1 MAISIGVAFVLTWM
15 FGYKDSV
22 SETCQEAEK
31 EKTQGEKAEAEKL
44 EIQESVTGEILL
56 DSHMEG
62 EAIPMSEVKDETFA
76 AEVLGKGIAII
87 PKKRRSNSAVR
98 RCCGNCFCYQTRYRT
113 ESRSW
118 SGNF

>member
-1 MAISIGVAFVLTWM
+1 M
-15 FGYKDSV
+15 
-22 SETCQEAEK
+22 
-31 EKTQGEKAEAEKL
+31 

-87 PKKRRSNSAVR
+87 PKK
-98 RCCGNCFCYQTRYRT
+98 
-113 ESRSW
+113 EK
-118 SGNF
+118 

>member
-1 MAISIGVAFVLTWM
+1 MMAISVGVAFVLTWM
-15 FGYKDSV
+15 FGYKDPV
-22 SETCQEAEK
+22 SGTCQEAEK

-76 AEVLGKGIAII
+76 AEVLEHVQIPQIKQRITKLIAQKLGVNID
-87 PKKRRSNSAVR
+87 
-98 RCCGNCFCYQTRYRT
+98 FDL
-113 ESRSW
+113 
-118 SGNF
+118 